1 MKIHRSNLNPMRWID
16 VNRQELSCLNIKIN
30 IFFVPKSWSF
40 FRIHR
45 FWSGKSQ
52 SAGRSLHQWTA
63 TSEPHSTQD
72 CWNGCNGNSTVCYIK
87 TIKSIS
93 RMCFKNPLPVSDFL
107 LNNLNIFCFR
117 FWLAGFRWL
126 GLLMGLILSMLVLC
140 CSQGINF
147 NFDILNLVLNR

>member
-72 CWNGCNGNSTVCYIK
+72 CWNGCNGNSTMCYIK
-87 TIKSIS
+87 AIKSIS
-93 RMCFKNPLPVSDFL
+93 RMCFKNSLPVSDFL
-107 LNNLNIFCFR
+107 WNNLNIFLFPI
-117 FWLAGFRWL
+117 LIRWIS
-126 GLLMGLILSMLVLC
+126 LIRSSDGVNFEYVSIMLFP
-140 CSQGINF
+140 GN
-147 NFDILNLVLNR
+147 